1 MLTKNS
7 FPLTNIFLCYQTL
20 KNKEN
25 YLYTRFS
32 IKTNKA
38 SSLRDYVKKFNFIT
52 QKKKKNVKKF
62 NLDCTNSKENFVF
75 ASHR

>member
-38 SSLRDYVKKFNFIT
+38 SSLRNYVNKFNFIT
-52 QKKKKNVKKF
+52 QKKKNVKKF

>member
-7 FPLTNIFLCYQTL
+7 FPLTNNFLCYQTL

-52 QKKKKNVKKF
+52 QKKKKM
-62 NLDCTNSKENFVF
+62 
-75 ASHR
+75 

>member
-52 QKKKKNVKKF
+52 QKKKKK
-62 NLDCTNSKENFVF
+62 CKEIQFRL
-75 ASHR
+75 H